1 MDLGEAGLAVFGG
14 LKCSLLISYDKLQVD
29 VHDIMH
35 GTKAIKFRWSELR
48 RNVKPLTIVAYIFK
62 LVKLTI

>member
-29 VHDIMH
+29 VHVHDIMH
-35 GTKAIKFRWSELR
+35 GTSNYCGIY
-48 RNVKPLTIVAYIFK
+48 P
-62 LVKLTI
+62 